1 MTYRNYFKRLLDFSM
16 SLIFLMLLLPL
27 LLLLTLLLW
36 AVNKDTP
43 FFTQE
48 RPGKDEKR
56 IRIIKFKSM
65 NNAKDE
71 NGNLLSDAQRLT
83 PIGAFIRKYSMD
95 ELPQLFNVLIGD
107 MSFIGPRPL
116 LFKYLPLYNTEQKKR
131 HLVKP
136 GITGWAQVNGRN
148 AIQWSEKFKLDVFYV
163 ENLSFALDFKIFFMT
178 ILKVVKRE
186 GINQSVYVPMPPFK
200 GNN

>member
-1 MTYRNYFKRLLDFSM
+1 
-16 SLIFLMLLLPL
+16 MLLLPL

-95 ELPQLFNVLIGD
+95 ELPQLFNVLIGG